1 VVAGASESDERG
13 RSAAPEPFSEPV
25 VNGDGGSGR
34 GKVLPEPGVKD
45 NHRSG
50 MTEFFPESDAWD
62 GGGSGMKE
70 FFPESDACDGG
81 GSDCGEVSP
90 AFSIKVRVLAYC
102 RFDWFW
108 SFAKT
113 ITSLLMLLRWLGP

>member
-13 RSAAPEPFSEPV
+13 RSASLELFPEPV

-50 MTEFFPESDAWD
+50 MTEFFPESDA
-62 GGGSGMKE
+62 
-70 FFPESDACDGG
+70 CDGG

-90 AFSIKVRVLAYC
+90 AFNIKVRVLAYC
-102 RFDWFW
+102 RFD
-108 SFAKT
+108 
-113 ITSLLMLLRWLGP
+113 